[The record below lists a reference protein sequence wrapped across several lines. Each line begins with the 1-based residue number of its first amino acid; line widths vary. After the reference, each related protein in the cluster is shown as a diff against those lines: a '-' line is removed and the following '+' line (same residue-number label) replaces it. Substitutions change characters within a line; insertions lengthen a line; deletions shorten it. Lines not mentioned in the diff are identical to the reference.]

1 MREKLVNIIGLGYI
15 GLPTAAILSKNGFK
29 VNGTDINKDVVDI
42 INKGEIHITEPELDK
57 LVNDSVKSGN
67 LKAFTSPEPSDI
79 YIICVPTPLKKEGE
93 ILIPEISFIESA
105 VESILS
111 ILKEGDMIILESTS
125 PIGTTKFISDHLK
138 NNGIN
143 IEKINIAYC
152 PERVLPGSIIKEL
165 VRNDRVVG
173 GINSKS
179 TKKAADFY
187 RSFVEGSVYET
198 TSETAEMCKLTENS
212 FRDVN
217 IAFANELSIICDKEN
232 IDVNEL
238 ISLAN
243 KHPRVDILEPGP
255 GVGGHCIAVDPWF
268 IASKNPE
275 ISKLIQT
282 SRHVNENKKDWVID
296 KILNKIKDISVDEN
310 DYPLCAC
317 YGLSYKP
324 NIEDCRES
332 PALEIVEKL
341 IKNNKNVIAIDPY
354 VSSNDGI
361 SLKSIEY
368 AIRNADLHIFLVK
381 HSEFDSLKDR
391 EEFSKD
397 NILDFCRLFN

>member
-1 MREKLVNIIGLGYI
+1 MKEKLINIIGLGYI

-29 VNGTDINKDVVDI
+29 VYGTDLNKDIVDT
-42 INKGEIHITEPELDK
+42 INKGEIHITEPDLDK
-57 LVNDSVKSGN
+57 LVKESVKSGN
-67 LKAFTSPEPSDI
+67 LKAFINPQPSDI
-79 YIICVPTPLKKEGE
+79 YIICVPTPLKKEGG
-93 ILIPEISFIESA
+93 LLKPEIGFVESA
-105 VESILS
+105 AESLSS
-111 ILKEGDMIILESTS
+111 ILKDGDMVILESTS
-125 PIGTTKFISDHLK
+125 PIGTTKFISNHLK
-138 NNGIN
+138 NNGVDVENIN
-143 IEKINIAYC
+143 FAYC

-173 GINSKS
+173 GINSES

-217 IAFANELSIICDKEN
+217 IAFANELSIICDKEK

-268 IASKNPE
+268 IASQNPD

-296 KILNKIKDISVDEN
+296 QILNKIKDISADTN
-310 DYPLCAC
+310 DNPLCAC

-332 PALEIVEKL
+332 PALEIVERL
-341 IKNNKNVIAIDPY
+341 TKNNKNIIAVDPY
-354 VSSNDGI
+354 ISSKDGI
-361 SLKSIEY
+361 NLKSIEY

-381 HSEFDSLKDR
+381 HSEFDSLKDSK
-391 EEFSKD
+391 EFNKD